1 MELNIYEFM
10 IPTIV
15 ITCLCVGY
23 MVKSWVLIP
32 NKFIPTILGVIGVVL
47 SVWLNQWNV
56 TPEIIMTG
64 LVSGLGS
71 CGLYDTY
78 KHFFEKK
85 KEGEE

>member
-15 ITCLCVGY
+15 IICLCVGY
-23 MVKSWVLIP
+23 MVKSCTVIP
-32 NKFIPTILGVIGVVL
+32 NKFIPTIMGVIGVVL
-47 SVWLNQWNV
+47 SMWMNHWSA

-85 KEGEE
+85 ESEE